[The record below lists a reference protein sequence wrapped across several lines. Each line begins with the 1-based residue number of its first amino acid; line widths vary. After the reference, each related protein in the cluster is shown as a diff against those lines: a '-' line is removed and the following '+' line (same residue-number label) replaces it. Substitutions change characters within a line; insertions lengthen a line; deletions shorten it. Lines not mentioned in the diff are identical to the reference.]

1 VDPAHPEED
10 QVDLNTITMERPK
23 ARQAFLDYRKA
34 VREGGG
40 AEDEA
45 IMRGYR
51 ELARG
56 RQLISLRETIQAG
69 GLDDQGLP
77 RLAVMRA
84 DVPWCWVRR
93 TAHGSVTFTPVAR
106 PQARLRKGVYALP
119 SDTFPAV
126 PFAQVPRE
134 WGSWGAYFRAM
145 VPPIPPSLRPPF
157 KLGGYEILWE
167 ATWEKVPRPPG
178 DPALLRHIGGDL
190 YAVLAIW
197 DLTELERAVLAG
209 RSTQP

>member
-1 VDPAHPEED
+1 M
-10 QVDLNTITMERPK
+10 DLSTITMEKPK
-23 ARQAFLDYRKA
+23 ARAAFLEYRKA
-34 VREGGG
+34 VREHHN

-56 RQLISLRETIQAG
+56 RQLINLPETIAAG
-69 GLDDQGLP
+69 GVDDQGLP

-84 DVPWCWVRR
+84 DVPWCWVQRS
-93 TAHGSVTFTPVAR
+93 ANGAVTFTPAQRVR
-106 PQARLRKGVYALP
+106 SQLRKGVYRLP
-119 SDTFPAV
+119 PDTFPAV
-126 PFAQVPRE
+126 AFAQVQRE
-134 WGSWGAYFRAM
+134 WGSSWGSHYRAM
-145 VPPIPPSLRPPF
+145 VPPIPPTLRPPYG
-157 KLGGYEILWE
+157 LGNYAILWE

-178 DPALLRHIGGDL
+178 DPALLRHISGDL

-209 RSTQP
+209 RSSQP

>member
-1 VDPAHPEED
+1 M
-10 QVDLNTITMERPK
+10 DLNTITMEKPK

-40 AEDEA
+40 TEDQA

-51 ELARG
+51 ELAKG
-56 RQLISLRETIQAG
+56 TQLISLSETIAAG
-69 GLDDQGLP
+69 GVDDQGLP

-84 DVPWCWVRR
+84 DIPWCWVRR
-93 TAHGSVTFTPVAR
+93 EASGSVMFTAAADR
-106 PQARLRKGVYALP
+106 PHDRLRKGVYRLP
-119 SDTFPAV
+119 AATLPEVS
-126 PFAQVPRE
+126 FAQVRPE
-134 WGSWGAYFRAM
+134 WGGWRAQFRAM
-145 VPPIPPSLRPPF
+145 VPIIPPSLRPPW
-157 KLGGYEILWE
+157 KLGNYEILWE

-197 DLTELERAVLAG
+197 DLTPLERAVLAG

>member
-1 VDPAHPEED
+1 M
-10 QVDLNTITMERPK
+10 DLNTITMEKPK

-34 VREGGG
+34 VREGGS
-40 AEDEA
+40 AEDEQ

-51 ELARG
+51 ELSRG
-56 RQLISLRETIQAG
+56 TQLISLRDTIAAG
-69 GLDDQGLP
+69 GIDDKGLP

-93 TAHGSVTFTPVAR
+93 MAEGSVAFTPVR
-106 PQARLRKGVYALP
+106 DPHHRLRKGVYRLP
-119 SDTFPAV
+119 SDTLPAV
-126 PFAQVPRE
+126 ARAEARPE
-134 WGSWGAYFRAM
+134 WGSWRPVFRAM
-145 VPPIPPSLRPPF
+145 VPPIPPSLRPPYR
-157 KLGGYEILWE
+157 LGNYAILWE

-197 DLTELERAVLAG
+197 DLTDLERAVLAG
-209 RSTQP
+209 RSAT

>member
-1 VDPAHPEED
+1 M
-10 QVDLNTITMERPK
+10 DLNTITMEKPA

-34 VREGGG
+34 VREGGS

-56 RQLISLRETIQAG
+56 RQLISLPETIAAG
-69 GLDDQGLP
+69 GVDDQGLP

-93 TAHGSVTFTPVAR
+93 SAEGAVTFAPSSSH
-106 PQARLRKGVYALP
+106 PQHRAKKGIYRLPA
-119 SDTFPAV
+119 DTFPAV
-126 PFAQVPRE
+126 ALAEVPPE
-134 WGSWGAYFRAM
+134 WGWWGSRFRAM
-145 VPPIPPSLRPPF
+145 VPPIPPTLRPPF
-157 KLGGYEILWE
+157 KLGNYEILWE

-197 DLTELERAVLAG
+197 DLTPLERAVLAG